1 MHCVTSPTNRALC
14 LQWALVGL
22 CLVSI
27 YACGESPSAP
37 SGDAPELAI
46 TGTDP
51 APAAPGIFL
60 GTDVTSPACLGNVGD
75 GDNDG
80 LLNRCE
86 AALAAA
92 FAPELNY
99 SSGDDTRR
107 QPHWAARPRDGGRVR
122 LAYLLSLY
130 RDLGTVGCTLGVVLC
145 GGHYGDSEILV
156 LDVYYHSTSGHW
168 LLDQAVYSAHGVYNW
183 YPRLFA
189 PYPSMNYPG
198 RPGGYPRAFL
208 SLRKHAGYRSD
219 RECDAGELGLDEC
232 LTDTRVRVAASA
244 TLNLGSRALHT
255 AAQDCVTGATPA
267 TAGFSECYWT
277 EKAFGGWQGRTP
289 KGSAYSSILSFFG
302 F

>member
-1 MHCVTSPTNRALC
+1 MSLT
-14 LQWALVGL
+14 
-22 CLVSI
+22 CLVR
-27 YACGESPSAP
+27 YAAAGFCLAGLFACGEP
-37 SGDAPELAI
+37 SGPSPETPEFAI

-51 APAAPGIFL
+51 APSAPGIFL
-60 GTDVTSPACLGNVGD
+60 GTDVTNTACFGAVGD
-75 GDNDG
+75 ADNDN

-86 AALAAA
+86 TALAAA

-99 SSGDDTRR
+99 ASSDDTRR
-107 QPHWAARPRDGGRVR
+107 QPHWAARPLSGGRVR

-130 RDLGTVGCTLGVVLC
+130 RDLGTVGCTLGVILC

-156 LDVYYHSTSGHW
+156 LDVYYHGNTKHW

-189 PYPSMNYPG
+189 AYPSMNYPAKS
-198 RPGGYPRAFL
+198 GGYPRAFL

-232 LTDTRVRVAASA
+232 TTDTRVRVAAGAS
-244 TLNLGSRALHT
+244 LDLGSRALH
-255 AAQDCVTGATPA
+255 AASQDCVAGATVA
-267 TAGFSECYWT
+267 TAGRTECYWT
-277 EKAFGGWQGRTP
+277 ERAFGGWQGRTP
-289 KGSAYSSILSFFG
+289 KGTAYSSILGFFG